1 MAEPMTISY
10 SDAPYDVRHD
20 IAEAHQ
26 KTWDHISASGTWWT
40 GEVRVAIAAETR
52 NAAACALCRA
62 CKDALSPYAI
72 DGDHDGLG
80 YLPDLVIEMI
90 HRIVTDPGRITQK
103 WVAGLIARGIA
114 EPSYV
119 EIVGVI
125 AHTMCVDSFTDAL
138 GMPRHALPDPSDGEP
153 TQILPGGTET
163 DTAWLPTIPPEN
175 ADETLLA
182 IYPQGIGDAPNAPH
196 VRRAM
201 SLVPAEA
208 LSFFK
213 LNDVQYLPPE
223 AMWNVGI
230 NPRTISKSQVELTAS
245 RVSSLNGCFY

>member
-1 MAEPMTISY
+1 MAHTMSISY
-10 SDAPYDVRHD
+10 DQAPYGVRQD
-20 IAEAHQ
+20 IVETHRT
-26 KTWDHISASGTWWT
+26 TWGHIAAPGTWLT
-40 GEVRVAIAAETR
+40 GDRRVTIAAETR
-52 NAAACALCRA
+52 NAASCALCRER
-62 CKDALSPYAI
+62 KEALSPYAVN
-72 DGDHDGLG
+72 GAHDALGGL
-80 YLPDLVIEMI
+80 PEDITEMI
-90 HRIVTDPGRITQK
+90 HRIVTDPGRITQS
-103 WVAGLIARGIA
+103 WVEGLIAGGIS
-114 EPSYV
+114 EPDYV
-119 EIVGVI
+119 ETVGVI
-125 AHTMCVDSFTDAL
+125 AHTMCVDGFTDAL
-138 GMPRHALPDPSDGEP
+138 GMPRHSLPESVAGDP
-153 TQILPGGTET
+153 TQILPSGAEK

-175 ADETLLA
+175 ADEALLA
-182 IYPQGIGDAPNAPH
+182 IYPQGVGDAPNAPH